1 MYVDLYST
9 DDIFSGMHLNAL
21 ANAYSCVVMM
31 YVQPYLCRIAE
42 AAGTCP
48 VCRRN
53 MKKVRKI
60 FTV

>member
-1 MYVDLYST
+1 MTSSVACIS
-9 DDIFSGMHLNAL
+9 MPL
-21 ANAYSCVVMM
+21 ANAYSCLVMM